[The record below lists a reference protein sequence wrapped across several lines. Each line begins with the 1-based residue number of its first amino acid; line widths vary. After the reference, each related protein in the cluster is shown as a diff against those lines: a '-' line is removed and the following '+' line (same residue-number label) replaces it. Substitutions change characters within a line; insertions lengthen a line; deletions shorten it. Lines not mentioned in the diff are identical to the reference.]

1 VSWRRVFGQVTRR
14 PGPRQRAGNHPRDTE
29 GWKKERKKKGTGE
42 DLGRKEGRENV
53 RKKTDNPRE
62 GWEEGRKKKERKKT
76 DTPRI
81 LGRERERDF

>member
-1 VSWRRVFGQVTRR
+1 MPRARERDVRVSWRRVFGQVTRR
-14 PGPRQRAGNHPRDTE
+14 PG

-42 DLGRKEGRENV
+42 DLGRKEGRQKG

-62 GWEEGRKKKERKKT
+62 GWEEGRKKKETKKT